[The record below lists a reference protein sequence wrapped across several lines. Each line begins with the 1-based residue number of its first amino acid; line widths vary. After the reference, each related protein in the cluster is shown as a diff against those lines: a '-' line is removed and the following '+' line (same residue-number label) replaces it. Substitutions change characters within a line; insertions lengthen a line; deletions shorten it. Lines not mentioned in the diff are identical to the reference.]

1 MNKACSCCKQV
12 KAFSSFYKAT
22 KAKDGYGNRCKDCE
36 LTYQRG
42 RKVQKAATS
51 KLWYGKNREIYLVAK
66 REATKA
72 RREAHLSAKMQ
83 TTDLGRWRRQQ
94 AQRALQKHKATPVW
108 VDAEHHSRIRQIYAV
123 TQLLQE
129 ATASVYHVD
138 HIVPLFSEEVCGLH
152 VWWNL
157 QPLSETTNLLKN
169 NTFEPRAYPEQG
181 VVAFPSGDGLPSA
194 QYAVLKKKVEQSDE

>member
-1 MNKACSCCKQV
+1 MSKTCSCCGQAKT
-12 KAFSSFYKAT
+12 FSAFYKAS
-22 KAKDGYGNRCKDCE
+22 KAKDGHGNRCKECE
-36 LTYQRG
+36 LVYQRN
-42 RKVQKAATS
+42 RKAQKAAAA
-51 KLWYGKNREIYLVAK
+51 KRWYAKNRETYLTSK

-72 RREAHLSAKMQ
+72 RREVHLSVKIQAP
-83 TTDLGRWRRQQ
+83 DLGSWRRQQ

-157 QPLSETTNLLKN
+157 QPLSEAANLLKN
-169 NTFEPRAYPEQG
+169 NTFEPRTYPEQG
-181 VVAFPSGDGLPSA
+181 VVAFPSGDGLSSA
-194 QYAVLKKKVEQSDE
+194 QYAVRKPKVEKSDE